1 MSSKGFLKSV
11 IWAKMYRREL
21 KIRAMKPSCWKEI
34 FVTGVNKKKV
44 KASEAVVARKRRK
57 NKIRK

>member
-1 MSSKGFLKSV
+1 
-11 IWAKMYRREL
+11 
-21 KIRAMKPSCWKEI
+21 MKPSCWKEI

-57 NKIRK
+57 NKIRKQDFIKFLGIRIRSFLLKFKL